1 MSNVVPGTIV
11 ATKTDPCGK
20 ELLCV
25 PKGSRIITGTV
36 VSSEAVKAK
45 NEDDELKAKP
55 TNCSFSY
62 ALVGFYMCI
71 SFAII
76 IAAVFVPDISQ
87 VGRATIAFLGALMF
101 LGALLQLWFT
111 FQSYVLYGKCGI

>member
-1 MSNVVPGTIV
+1 MSVVIPGTIIQGSP
-11 ATKTDPCGK
+11 DPCGK

-25 PKGSRIITGTV
+25 PKGSRIIKGTV
-36 VSSEAVKAK
+36 VSRDAVKAK
-45 NEDDELKAKP
+45 AEEDEQKAKP

-62 ALVGFYMCI
+62 ALVGFYMSI

-76 IAAVFVPDISQ
+76 IAAIFVPNISQ
-87 VGRATIAFLGALMF
+87 VGRATVAFLGGLMF

-111 FQSYVLYGKCGI
+111 FQSYVLYGKCGL